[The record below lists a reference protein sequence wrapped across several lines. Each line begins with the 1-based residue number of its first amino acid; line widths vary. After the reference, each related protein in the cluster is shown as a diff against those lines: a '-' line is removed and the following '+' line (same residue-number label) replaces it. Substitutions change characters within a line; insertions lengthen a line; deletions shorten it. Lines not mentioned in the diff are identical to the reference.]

1 MLRDVPFLD
10 KNINY
15 SEPLAGDIALKMK
28 SYAGRNA
35 GQELPS
41 SRRRKEVMKSA
52 HQSDKA
58 SPVH

>member
-1 MLRDVPFLD
+1 MCLD
-10 KNINY
+10 KNFNY